1 MSDLTVPYAT
11 RPLAPED
18 EPFLWEMLYHAAHM
32 EQDGASSADAAKNH
46 PYLAKY
52 VRDWGRDGDLGFAA
66 LESLHRRPIGAAWVR
81 LLRGEQ
87 RNYLQIDE
95 TVPELAIAVLP
106 AYANQGVGTGLLNE
120 LVAAASSVYPAIVLS
135 VRADNPARRLYER
148 LGFVVVDEV
157 VNRVGGR
164 SFVMLL
170 EFRKESERDGHGE
183 GSSSPK
189 PHPTHHKQEDRNVNR
204 TDTDQPDRKGLA
216 VDRPER
222 RRSLA
227 DPARSA

>member
-1 MSDLTVPYAT
+1 MSDSIT
-11 RPLAPED
+11 RHTIRSLAPED

-32 EQDGASSADAAKNH
+32 AKDGASSADAAKNH

-66 LESLHRRPIGAAWVR
+66 LASPHQRPIGAAWVR
-81 LLRGEQ
+81 LLMGEQ
-87 RNYLQIDE
+87 RNYPQIDE
-95 TVPELAIAVLP
+95 TIPELAIAVLP

-120 LVAAASSVYPAIVLS
+120 LVVAANSLYPAIVLS
-135 VRADNPARRLYER
+135 VRADNPAQRLYER

-170 EFRKESERDGHGE
+170 EFR
-183 GSSSPK
+183 P
-189 PHPTHHKQEDRNVNR
+189 V
-204 TDTDQPDRKGLA
+204 
-216 VDRPER
+216 
-222 RRSLA
+222 RS
-227 DPARSA
+227 